1 MAFGYNRISGSNTI
15 QIVGDLVAGADPQRN
30 TKIDFDND
38 KIDFV
43 AGGVTVL
50 SITPTL
56 ISSSTDI
63 YSYGYLRSL
72 NSSGDEGGEIL
83 LAKSVTNNTLTGS
96 GITIDSYQNRI
107 RFFEQGGSARGAYI
121 DLTECDPGVGTNL
134 LAGGTGGGG
143 TGDITSV
150 SAGSG
155 LTGGG
160 TSGAVTLSLSSSISV
175 TSISASTY
183 IGLPSALTV
192 SGTSAEGTQFNN
204 TVSKITFDNNT
215 GFQVSQSAPNEVFL
229 SIGSHYKDIV
239 VAGQTTLSA
248 TGSDSLEFKG
258 TGGLQITTSLVDSN
272 ANSILKE
279 VTFSTTTLSSSISSS
294 FASLEARQ
302 FKASSDGLPYYNIS
316 SAPSVL
322 TPPSENRSSYVLG
335 WVNNQLAWVLISAG
349 VSFLTPQY
357 AEVILNQKS
366 AFSLENGVSIT
377 GGTVV

>member
-1 MAFGYNRISGSNTI
+1 MAYSYNKNAQVI
-15 QIVGDLVAGADPQRN
+15 GDLIAGADPQRN

-96 GITIDSYQNRI
+96 GITIDSYQNKI

-134 LAGGTGGGG
+134 LAGGVAGS
-143 TGDITSV
+143 GDITSV
-150 SAGSG
+150 TAGSG

-192 SGTSAEGTQFNN
+192 SGTSAEGVTYNS

-258 TGGLQITTSLVDSN
+258 TGGLEITTSLTDSN
-272 ANSILKE
+272 QNTVSKE

-294 FASLEARQ
+294 LASLEARQ
-302 FKASSDGLPYYNIS
+302 FKASSDGLPYYNTS
-316 SAPSVL
+316 SIPSVL

-335 WVNNQLAWVLISAG
+335 WVNNQLAWVLMSAG
-349 VSFLTPQY
+349 VSFLTTEY
-357 AEVILNQKS
+357 AEVILNEKS
-366 AFSLENGVSIT
+366 AITIDQGIVIT
-377 GGTVV
+377 GGSVV

>member
-1 MAFGYNRISGSNTI
+1 MAFGYNRTSGSTS
-15 QIVGDLVAGADPQRN
+15 QTVGDLVAGSDPQRD

-63 YSYGYLRSL
+63 SSYGYLRSL

-160 TSGAVTLSLSSSISV
+160 TSGAVTLSLSSNISV

-192 SGTSAEGTQFNN
+192 SGTSAEGTQFNS

-229 SIGSHYKDIV
+229 SIGSHYKDIIV
-239 VAGQTTLSA
+239 DGQTTLSA

-272 ANSILKE
+272 ANSVSKE
-279 VTFSTTTLSSSISSS
+279 VTFSTTELSSSLGIRITALEAAQFPSSS
-294 FASLEARQ
+294 YSI
-302 FKASSDGLPYYNIS
+302 PYYNNTNSPSVI
-316 SAPSVL
+316 SAPSSGQREGKV
-322 TPPSENRSSYVLG
+322 
-335 WVNNQLAWVLISAG
+335 LAWLSDGTIGWKAIVLAASVLNTQYMEGEASAGPLISPIQ
-349 VSFLTPQY
+349 L
-357 AEVILNQKS
+357 
-366 AFSLENGVSIT
+366 SIT
-377 GGTVV
+377 TGAIG